1 MSAPTSTLSE
11 YLNVAPVPTL
21 EPDTSTGI
29 LPPIVDA
36 CDLLDRAMPEP
47 PELVQGLFREGEKAV
62 IGGQSKSMKSWAAID
77 CGISVAHG
85 VQFWNRNTSKGRVLI
100 VNLELPGW
108 NLRKRIRQISTAKG
122 IRDLERDQLLTW
134 TLRGHRVSAEVLRDQ
149 LRRFADERLALV
161 VVDPLYKLTAG
172 MDENS
177 AGEMASVLMTLEGI
191 THDTGAALL
200 IPAHFANGAPGA
212 KQSIDR
218 ICGSGVFARDPDAL
232 LTLTAL
238 ENPDTFTLEAN
249 LRTLPPLV
257 PVGLRWEHPVFQVD
271 QTLDTANFRQMGK
284 PGRKRRFD
292 VSDIVALVPPT
303 GLKVPEWQKQAEQA
317 VGVKSSRFYDFVKVA
332 KNTGEISID
341 RDGIATRDP
350 HHRKGRTCP
359 D

>member
-1 MSAPTSTLSE
+1 MSAELKRPRDEFLQLGADTPESTLPE
-11 YLNVAPVPTL
+11 
-21 EPDTSTGI
+21 
-29 LPPIVDA
+29 IVDA

-100 VNLELPGW
+100 VNLELPEW
-108 NLRKRIRQISTAKG
+108 NLRKRIRQISIAKG
-122 IRDLERDQLLTW
+122 IPDLERNQLLTW
-134 TLRGHRVSAEVLRDQ
+134 TLRGHAVRAPQLRDQ
-149 LRRFADERLALV
+149 LKQFADGGLVLV
-161 VVDPLYKLTAG
+161 VIDPLYKLTAG

-200 IPAHFANGAPGA
+200 IPAHFAKGAPGA

-218 ICGSGVFARDPDAL
+218 ISGSGVFARDPDAL

-271 QTLDTANFRQMGK
+271 QSLNTANFRQPGR
-284 PGRKRRFD
+284 PGRKPSFD
-292 VSDIVALVPPT
+292 IAKLVDLVPSEGITKPKWKERANT
-303 GLKVPEWQKQAEQA
+303 MLGVARSQFYECAAKAEEKGLVRVTKEGHVTR
-317 VGVKSSRFYDFVKVA
+317 SSH
-332 KNTGEISID
+332 NG
-341 RDGIATRDP
+341 
-350 HHRKGRTCP
+350 KGRGCQ

>member
-1 MSAPTSTLSE
+1 MNPNRKLPGDEFLQQEADTAESTLPE
-11 YLNVAPVPTL
+11 
-21 EPDTSTGI
+21 
-29 LPPIVDA
+29 IVDA
-36 CDLLDRAMPEP
+36 CDLLDRPMPEP

-77 CGISVAHG
+77 LAISVSQG
-85 VQFWNRNTSKGRVLI
+85 VPFWGRQTSKGRVLI
-100 VNLELPGW
+100 VNLELPLW
-108 NLRKRIRQISTAKG
+108 NLRKRIRQISQAKG
-122 IRDLERDQLLTW
+122 IPDLERGQLLTW
-134 TLRGHRVSAEVLRDQ
+134 TLRGHSLTALQ
-149 LRRFADERLALV
+149 LREHLRRMVGDRLVLV

-177 AGEMASVLMTLEGI
+177 AGEMGSVMATLEGI
-191 THDTGAALL
+191 TRDTGAALL
-200 IPAHFANGAPGA
+200 IPAHFAKGSPGA

-218 ICGSGVFARDPDAL
+218 ISGSGVFARDPDAL

-284 PGRKRRFD
+284 PGRKPRFD
-292 VSDIVALVPPT
+292 VSDILSLVPPT

-317 VGVKSSRFYDFVKVA
+317 VGVKSSRFYDFVRIA
-332 KNTGEISID
+332 KKNGDISVD
-341 RDGIATRDP
+341 RDGIATRIP
-350 HHRKGRTCP
+350 HQGKGRACP